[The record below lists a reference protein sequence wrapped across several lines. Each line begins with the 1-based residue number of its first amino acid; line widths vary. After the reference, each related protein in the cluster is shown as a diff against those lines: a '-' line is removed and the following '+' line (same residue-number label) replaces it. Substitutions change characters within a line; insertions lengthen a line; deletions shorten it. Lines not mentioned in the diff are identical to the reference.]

1 MILGVDAQRLL
12 GQPTGVARVLE
23 ALLHHFDESSHPFGE
38 IRLYSPEPLLPD
50 DRWPAASRAVTVRGR
65 GGAGL
70 WQQVHPPRAHGA
82 AGLLLCPSY
91 TVPLLARKP
100 IALIHHG
107 SYEGY
112 PSAFPL
118 LRRLKARAFHTLSAR
133 SATHIFTVSEHSKR
147 DILQFYGVSESKVE
161 VIHNGVDTTL
171 FRPPEDPAASVE
183 VRRKLFGEDA
193 PFVLYVGNANRR
205 RNLDALTEAFARVRE
220 RHGARHRLLFV
231 GFELEGT
238 TVHDVAQRC
247 GVEPYV
253 QALPHVDH
261 HQLATLYGAADV
273 FAYPSSYEGFGLPVL
288 EAMACG
294 TPTLALDATA
304 FPEFAAGAAEL
315 LPNAHVDTLET
326 GLDRLLGDSELRE
339 SLRREGPR
347 RAADFDWRRVTAR
360 YVEALGTL
368 ARRYA
373 HDG

>member
-23 ALLHHFDESSHPFGE
+23 ALLHHFDEVSHPFGE
-38 IRLYSPEPLLPD
+38 IRLYSPEPLSTD
-50 DRWPAASRAVTVRGR
+50 DRWPAASRTVTVRGR

-70 WQQVHPPRAHGA
+70 WQQIHLPRAHGA
-82 AGLLLCPSY
+82 DGLLLCPSY

-118 LRRLKARAFHTLSAR
+118 LRRLKARFLHTLSAR

-147 DILQFYGVSESKVE
+147 DLLRFYGVPESKVE

-171 FRPPEDPAASVE
+171 FRPAEDLAASAE
-183 VRRKLFGEDA
+183 VRRELFGEDT
-193 PFVLYVGNANRR
+193 PFVLYVGNLNRR
-205 RNLDALTEAFARVRE
+205 RNLDALTEAFARVRG
-220 RHGARHRLLFV
+220 RHGARHQLLFV

-238 TVHDVAQRC
+238 TVLDVAQRC
-247 GVEPYV
+247 GVEPHIH
-253 QALPHVDH
+253 ALPHVDH
-261 HQLATLYGAADV
+261 HRLATLYGAADA

-294 TPTLALDATA
+294 TPALALDATA
-304 FPEFAAGAAEL
+304 FPEFATGAAEL
-315 LPNAHVDTLET
+315 LSDAHVDTLEE
-326 GLDRLLGDSELRE
+326 GLDRLLGDSELRKN
-339 SLRREGPR
+339 LRREGPR
-347 RAADFDWRRVTAR
+347 RAAEFDWRRVTAR

-368 ARRYA
+368 ARRHA
-373 HDG
+373 HGG